1 MFETTGQSAVRV
13 ACFIFVYCY
22 PDSQWVLIPEVYC
35 TFRIA
40 PEYLYLMFIYI
51 YIAQGVGKWIAGNSS
66 VQQNLNL
73 IQGIR
78 KEGDLFCNLSNF
90 RYQS

>member
-1 MFETTGQSAVRV
+1 
-13 ACFIFVYCY
+13 
-22 PDSQWVLIPEVYC
+22 
-35 TFRIA
+35 
-40 PEYLYLMFIYI
+40 MFIYI

-73 IQGIR
+73 IQEIR